1 MIEPIIR
8 TLLDGLTTATVALNV
23 APESAM
29 PYVVVHKVS
38 APRGETH
45 EGRDSTVV
53 SRIQVDVY
61 ALSYVE
67 AKTIASTLYALC
79 EQMHVS
85 IASIEI
91 DNEFDE
97 YESETKLH
105 HIVIDFIVRSYE

>member
-23 APESAM
+23 APEGVM
-29 PYVVVHKVS
+29 PYVTVRKIS

-67 AKTIASTLYALC
+67 AKTIASQCYGLC
-79 EQMHVS
+79 EQTDTS

-97 YESETKLH
+97 YEPETKLH
-105 HIVIDFIVRSYE
+105 HIVIDYIVRSYE